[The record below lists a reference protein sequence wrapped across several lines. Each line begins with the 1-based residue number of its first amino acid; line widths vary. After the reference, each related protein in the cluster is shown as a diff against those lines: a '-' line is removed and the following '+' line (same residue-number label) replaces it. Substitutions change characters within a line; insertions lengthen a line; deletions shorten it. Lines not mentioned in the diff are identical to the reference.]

1 MYTNQHLRINVI
13 SERSTM
19 TISERIFKLLKD
31 KNISQSAFAKKAGL
45 ANSTISDW
53 KTKKTNPSTDKI
65 MDICL
70 ALDVTPEQLLTGKGI
85 EDPCTDTFSAN
96 CYDNLLFTSE
106 DIRILKDIHGL
117 KIAQRERLLKYID
130 ALKQIDELEDL

>member
-1 MYTNQHLRINVI
+1 
-13 SERSTM
+13 M

-85 EDPCTDTFSAN
+85 DDNCTENPSTTLS
-96 CYDNLLFTSE
+96 DNLIFTSE
-106 DIRILKDIHGL
+106 DIRIIKDIHGL
-117 KIAQRERLLKYID
+117 KATQRERLLKYID

>member
-1 MYTNQHLRINVI
+1 
-13 SERSTM
+13 M

-65 MDICL
+65 MDLCL
-70 ALDVTPEQLLTGKGI
+70 ALDVTPVQLLTGKGI